1 MKKSYDEQQEEI
13 KRQRYLLEGLIL
25 DIEASTSENI
35 QLKEENISLQTKIN
49 DLRGTLAGYLSLQE
63 MKPYIKKQLKGDE

>member
-49 DLRGTLAGYLSLQE
+49 DLQNVIDRRD
-63 MKPYIKKQLKGDE
+63 K